1 MLTLRIALRYL
12 FSRKTHSAVNV
23 ISMIS
28 VIGVA
33 VATIAIV
40 CVLSVFNGF
49 SELALDKISHIAPDL
64 RIESSRG
71 KIIADADSL
80 LKVISAIDDVEK
92 AAPTIEEKGL
102 LIYDSNQLPVELK
115 GITQDYSEIK
125 GIDSLVK
132 SDGIFL
138 LNDSLYGDF
147 AILSIGV
154 AINLNARPSTDF
166 PLEVYVPNRLG
177 RYNPANPAASFRSD
191 TLLVGGVYQSEQ
203 AEYDTNTALVPLDM
217 MRSLLDYPCEATAI
231 EVKVA
236 DSQST
241 EKVKKAIA
249 QQLSGEYT
257 VKNRL
262 QQQEQSFK
270 MIEVEKW
277 ITFVLLAF
285 ILIIASFNII
295 STLSMLIIEKDS
307 NIRTLYSLGATKTAI
322 RRIFIMEGWLI
333 SAAGGIFGI
342 IVGVAMCL
350 AQEWW
355 GFIKLGGNHDAMSTD
370 IYPVKVEFVDIVSVL
385 LLVALIGL
393 FTSLLTSVFMRKRLS
408 QGDN

>member
-80 LKVISAIDDVEK
+80 LKVISATDGVEK

-115 GITQDYSEIK
+115 GITQDYSEIT

-217 MRSLLDYPCEATAI
+217 MRGLLDYPCEATAI

-249 QQLSGEYT
+249 QKLSGEYT
-257 VKNRL
+257 AKDRL

-295 STLSMLIIEKDS
+295 STLSMLIIEKDN